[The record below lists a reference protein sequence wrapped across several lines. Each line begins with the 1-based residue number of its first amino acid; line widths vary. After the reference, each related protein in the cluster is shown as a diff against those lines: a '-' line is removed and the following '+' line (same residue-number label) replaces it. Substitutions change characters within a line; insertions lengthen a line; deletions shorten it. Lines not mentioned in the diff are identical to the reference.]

1 MSCVESLGIH
11 DFVNFDFMD
20 PPPHETLIKA
30 LEHLYALNAL
40 NDRGELTKLLV
51 PPGVFHPMALVRC
64 ELGGRQV
71 EAGSVVEALMYTNRW
86 EWPLSLLIGVPIM
99 CYICLL

>member
-1 MSCVESLGIH
+1 MEASDGEAHSERK
-11 DFVNFDFMD
+11 N
-20 PPPHETLIKA
+20 
-30 LEHLYALNAL
+30 
-40 NDRGELTKLLV
+40 NDKSAMNVCIQFLLRGELTKLLV